1 MKRKMF
7 LFLSIIAI
15 GIMPVFSQNQ
25 LQIADVEIVNLGD
38 GQRYVHKRDEAKTPV
53 NGKVRFITGMT
64 TEYIDTE
71 LKDGYVDGK
80 WDYYERNVLKE
91 STSFKNGY
99 VDGEYA
105 EYFRSGDVKF
115 KGHFAKGE
123 KHGSWEEFNIDGDK
137 KVMEIYDGGRMTK
150 KVTYYLN
157 GNVDAERNY
166 QNGREHGVAKRYTL
180 DGKMKSE
187 QNYVNGKRVGKQ
199 VVHYSSNQEDYI
211 QTSYYNENG
220 KLDGDFSEIYVK
232 NNNVK
237 SKGKY
242 KNGQKDGKWI
252 TGYANGMTKEEVYN
266 NGVLVD

>member
-99 VDGEYA
+99 VD
-105 EYFRSGDVKF
+105 
-115 KGHFAKGE
+115 
-123 KHGSWEEFNIDGDK
+123 
-137 KVMEIYDGGRMTK
+137 
-150 KVTYYLN
+150 
-157 GNVDAERNY
+157 AERNY

-220 KLDGDFSEIYVK
+220 KLDGDFSEVYVK